1 MRNVSS
7 TPNRRAKRLRVLVG
21 VAVSALA
28 AVALAIP
35 AAASAAEPA
44 ATPDAAQPVGC
55 GYGTGGPYADTLC
68 WIDMASYSDAT
79 ARSAAGQ
86 PFSITLPGGYTT
98 TFTAHTSGTN
108 PVRASGF
115 PTWGGA
121 AIGNQIYL
129 GTPGQPA
136 LYQDA
141 VFGPYGVSTI
151 TLDDIAVTD
160 SSGAAVQGWQF
171 VGADAES
178 TFGNESITFTSG
190 SGVKVLATYESSPG
204 QNGCQRN
211 IVQVDPN
218 TITCTGDLT
227 SSGYGTALVSST
239 QPSSFTQTMTVGYT
253 PDARE
258 GVAFAFQ
265 SSKLQA
271 DATVVNRAAA
281 GDTFDVSVTSP
292 ESTVVGTASTGD
304 GSSAS
309 TGQLTVL
316 PRVTDGTAYT
326 LALTGTNLAA
336 YTPTWTCDVNGV
348 ADTALSATGV
358 TSLSVSP
365 AAGGLVACRVSLDV
379 AAVVPPTT
387 PTPTPTPTTTAVAG
401 PVTITPPTA
410 AATAAK
416 PALASTGL
424 DASAIALG
432 AAVLLALGAG
442 AFAIR
447 RRVAGSK

>member
-1 MRNVSS
+1 MVGVAVKDISS
-7 TPNRRAKRLRVLVG
+7 SANRRAKRLRVLVG
-21 VAVSALA
+21 VAVAALA
-28 AVALAIP
+28 SLALAVP
-35 AAASAAEPA
+35 TAASAAEPA
-44 ATPDAAQPVGC
+44 TGPVGC
-55 GYGTGGPYADTLC
+55 GYGSGGPYADTLC
-68 WIDMASYSDAT
+68 WIDMASYNDAT
-79 ARSAAGQ
+79 ARSTAGQ

-121 AIGNQIYL
+121 AIGNSIYL

-151 TLDDIAVTD
+151 TLDDITVTD
-160 SSGAAVQGWQF
+160 SSGSAVQGWQF

-178 TFGNESITFTSG
+178 TFGNESITFTSD
-190 SGVKVLATYESSPG
+190 SGVKVLATYESTPG

-239 QPSSFTQTMTVGYT
+239 QPSSFTQTMTVGYSA
-253 PDARE
+253 DARE

-265 SSKLQA
+265 SSKVQA
-271 DATVVNRAAA
+271 DSTVVNRAAA
-281 GDTFDVSVTSP
+281 GDTFGVSVTSP
-292 ESTVVGTASTGD
+292 ESTVVGRASTGD

-326 LALTGTNLAA
+326 LALTGNNLPA

-348 ADTALSATGV
+348 ADPALSATGV

-365 AAGGLVACRVSLDV
+365 AAGDLVVCTVSLDV
-379 AAVVPPTT
+379 AAVVAPTT
-387 PTPTPTPTTTAVAG
+387 PPTATPTPTTTAVAV
-401 PVTITPPTA
+401 PVTAAPPTA
-410 AATAAK
+410 KAAK

-447 RRVAGSK
+447 RRVAAPK